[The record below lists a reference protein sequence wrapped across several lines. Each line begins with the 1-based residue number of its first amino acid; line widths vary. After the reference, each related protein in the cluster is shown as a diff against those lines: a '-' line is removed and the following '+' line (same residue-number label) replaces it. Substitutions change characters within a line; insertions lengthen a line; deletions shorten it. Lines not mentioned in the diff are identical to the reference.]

1 VSADADPDPPES
13 FRVAA
18 EECVDYWDDYPLDF
32 TPASLRHLDSLVDTY
47 YGPEDAGSGTS
58 EPSVAGTPEDVA
70 AGTDSDPEALSGV
83 AVQFGSYFGET
94 LVRAHDGE
102 WQRGRLNWS
111 VALEG
116 PDGEATVN
124 VFGVAAG
131 ALVEPAAFYET
142 YREVAEEIGL
152 V

>member
-1 VSADADPDPPES
+1 VSADAAPGPPES
-13 FRVAA
+13 FRLAA

-47 YGPEDAGSGTS
+47 YGPEDA
-58 EPSVAGTPEDVA
+58 A
-70 AGTDSDPEALSGV
+70 AGADSDPEALSGV

-102 WQRGRLNWS
+102 WQQGRLNWS

-131 ALVEPAAFYET
+131 ALAEPAAFYET

-152 V
+152 A

>member
-1 VSADADPDPPES
+1 MSADAAPDPPES

-18 EECVDYWDDYPLDF
+18 EQCADYWDDYPLDF
-32 TPASLRHLDSLVDTY
+32 TPQSLRHLDSLVDTY
-47 YGPEDAGSGTS
+47 YGPEDA
-58 EPSVAGTPEDVA
+58 ADA
-70 AGTDSDPEALSGV
+70 ADSDPEALSGV

-94 LVRAHDGE
+94 LVRSHDGE
-102 WQRGRLNWS
+102 WQQGRLNWS

-131 ALVEPAAFYET
+131 ALAEPAAFYET
-142 YREVAEEIGL
+142 YREVASEIGL

>member
-1 VSADADPDPPES
+1 MPADADPADLDPPES

-18 EECVDYWDDYPLDF
+18 AQAADYWDDYPLDF

-47 YGPEDAGSGTS
+47 YGPD
-58 EPSVAGTPEDVA
+58 DV
-70 AGTDSDPEALSGV
+70 DSDPDTLSGV

-94 LVRAHDGE
+94 LVRSHDGE
-102 WQRGRLNWS
+102 WQQGRVNWS

-116 PDGEATVN
+116 PEGEATVN

-131 ALVEPAAFYET
+131 ALAEPAAFYET
-142 YREVAEEIGL
+142 YEEVASEIGL
-152 V
+152 A

>member
-1 VSADADPDPPES
+1 MSADASADPDPPES

-18 EECVDYWDDYPLDF
+18 GEFVDYWDDYPLDF

-47 YGPEDAGSGTS
+47 YGPDE
-58 EPSVAGTPEDVA
+58 V
-70 AGTDSDPEALSGV
+70 DSDPEALSGV
-83 AVQFGSYFGET
+83 AVQLGSYLGET
-94 LVRAHDGE
+94 LVRAHDGA
-102 WQRGRLNWS
+102 WQQGRLNWS
-111 VALEG
+111 VTLEG

-131 ALVEPAAFYET
+131 ALAEPAAFHGT
-142 YREVAEEIGL
+142 YAEVAGEIGL

>member
-1 VSADADPDPPES
+1 MFGVTADAADPDPPES

-18 EECVDYWDDYPLDF
+18 EEVADYWDDYLLDF
-32 TPASLRHLDSLVDTY
+32 TPESLRHLDSLVDTH
-47 YGPEDAGSGTS
+47 YGPDDASSDPDTLS
-58 EPSVAGTPEDVA
+58 SVAVR
-70 AGTDSDPEALSGV
+70 
-83 AVQFGSYFGET
+83 FGSYFGET
-94 LVRAHDGE
+94 LVRSHGGE

-131 ALVEPAAFYET
+131 ALAEPAAFHGT
-142 YREVAEEIGL
+142 YREVTEELGL
-152 V
+152 A

>member
-1 VSADADPDPPES
+1 VSADADLDPPES

-18 EECVDYWDDYPLDF
+18 QQCADYWDDYPLDF
-32 TPASLRHLDSLVDTY
+32 TPESLRHLDSLVDTY
-47 YGPEDAGSGTS
+47 YGPEDAADG
-58 EPSVAGTPEDVA
+58 A
-70 AGTDSDPEALSGV
+70 DSDPSALSGV
-83 AVQFGSYFGET
+83 AAQFGSYFGET
-94 LVRAHDGE
+94 LVRSHDGE
-102 WQRGRLNWS
+102 WQQGRLNWS

-131 ALVEPAAFYET
+131 ALAEPAAFYET
-142 YREVAEEIGL
+142 YREVATEIGL